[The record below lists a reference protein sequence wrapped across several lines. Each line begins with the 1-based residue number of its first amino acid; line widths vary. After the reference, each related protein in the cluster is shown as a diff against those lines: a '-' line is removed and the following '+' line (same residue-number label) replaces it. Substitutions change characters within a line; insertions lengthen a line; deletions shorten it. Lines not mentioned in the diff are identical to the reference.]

1 MDANTLVGKA
11 MGERCVYCSSG
22 LLQAVGGLG
31 GLREFL
37 GSPGKVA
44 LSMFL
49 AGLGA
54 ALVHPLA

>member
-1 MDANTLVGKA
+1 
-11 MGERCVYCSSG
+11 MGERCVYSNSG
-22 LLQAVGGLG
+22 LLQAVGGIG

-37 GSPGKVA
+37 GSPRKVA
-44 LSMFL
+44 LSTFL

>member
-1 MDANTLVGKA
+1 
-11 MGERCVYCSSG
+11 MGEQSVYSSSG

-44 LSMFL
+44 LSTFL

-54 ALVHPLA
+54 ALVRPLA